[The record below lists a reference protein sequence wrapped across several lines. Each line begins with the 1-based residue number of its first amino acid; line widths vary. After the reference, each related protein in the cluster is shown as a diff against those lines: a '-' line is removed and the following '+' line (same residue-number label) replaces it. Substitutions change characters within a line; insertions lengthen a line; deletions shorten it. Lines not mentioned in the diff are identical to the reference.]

1 MNNQQEAP
9 QIYSLEELTL
19 LKVAKLKELREH
31 KKAMSL
37 TAKNIFA
44 PVAPAASKGDAIM
57 RSFNTGMAIFDGI
70 ILGVKVMRNF
80 RRLFHKN
87 KKKR

>member
-9 QIYSLEELTL
+9 QIYSLEQLSL
-19 LKVAKLKELREH
+19 LKAAKLKELRDQ
-31 KKAMSL
+31 KKAMTQ

-44 PVAPAASKGDAIM
+44 PVAPVASKGDAIM

-70 ILGVKVMRNF
+70 VLGVKVMRNV
-80 RRLFHKN
+80 RRLFHK
-87 KKKR
+87 KR